1 MRGVHPDGLISRAP
15 QVTGDAF
22 PMVKLFHRFLKDDSG
37 GSSIQYAFIAV
48 VIPVAFI
55 VSVNC
60 LGPKSNTTVSTL
72 GSATGVLTR
81 LLNE

>member
-1 MRGVHPDGLISRAP
+1 VETLFLWSSFFTAAP
-15 QVTGDAF
+15 VANYSTAAHI
-22 PMVKLFHRFLKDDSG
+22 FHRFLKDDSG

-55 VSVNC
+55 VFVNC

-72 GSATGVLTR
+72 GSATGMFTR

>member
-1 MRGVHPDGLISRAP
+1 MRGVHPEGLISRAP

-22 PMVKLFHRFLKDDSG
+22 PMVKLFHRFLKDDYG

-48 VIPVAFI
+48 VIPVTFI

-72 GSATGVLTR
+72 GSVAFSLAHVLK
-81 LLNE
+81 

>member
-1 MRGVHPDGLISRAP
+1 
-15 QVTGDAF
+15 
-22 PMVKLFHRFLKDDSG
+22 MVKLFHRFLKDDSG

-55 VSVNC
+55 VAVNG

-72 GSATGVLTR
+72 GSATGMLTR
-81 LLNE
+81 LLDE

>member
-1 MRGVHPDGLISRAP
+1 
-15 QVTGDAF
+15 
-22 PMVKLFHRFLKDDSG
+22 MVKLFHRFLKDDSG

-60 LGPKSNTTVSTL
+60 LGPKLNTTVSTL
-72 GSATGVLTR
+72 GSATGMLTR